1 MTDNNEKIL
10 FQLRQL
16 AQLTSTEAQIAQVR
30 ISQARTDAVRRELTQ
45 NANNAEDRLQA
56 IVDAI
61 REFGGVPDVV
71 TPAVGRV
78 AAAVKSTVE
87 QAEPLDEAL
96 FDDLSLEHQLLDR
109 ARYLKVLAETAKQN
123 KVKKLADRLI
133 TAHSATVDW
142 ITTVLAEVALGGPA
156 ALQATPFQRV
166 AGGASRLV
174 NFPTRFV
181 VEQVNRTVNSAQ
193 QTGEQTRE
201 RVSQVADK
209 TTQFTSAV
217 LEVFTTGRNASLQ
230 KAEKVAR
237 REGNKET
244 AKAVRET
251 RRDLGALN
259 VNELPIKKYDELSIQ
274 DAIKAIKKLDRAED
288 IRAIVAFEEAND
300 ARSSVVSAA
309 QTQLA
314 AIAKQAVG
322 VSS

>member
-1 MTDNNEKIL
+1 MTDNNDKIL

-30 ISQARTDAVRRELTQ
+30 ISQARTDAVRRELSQ
-45 NANNAEDRLQA
+45 NASNAEDRLQA

-109 ARYLKVLAETAKQN
+109 ARYLKVLADTAKQT
-123 KVKKLADRLI
+123 KVKKLAERLI

-174 NFPTRFV
+174 NFPTRFA
-181 VEQVNRTVNSAQ
+181 VEQVNRTVNSVQ
-193 QTGEQTRE
+193 QTGEQTRGK
-201 RVSQVADK
+201 VSSVADK

-217 LEVFTTGRNASLQ
+217 REVFTTGRNASLQ

-237 REGNKET
+237 REGNREA

-274 DAIKAIKKLDRAED
+274 EAIKAIKKLDRAED

-314 AIAKQAVG
+314 ALAKQAVG

>member
-1 MTDNNEKIL
+1 MTDNNDKIL

-45 NANNAEDRLQA
+45 NASNAEDRLQA
-56 IVDAI
+56 LVDAI
-61 REFGGVPDVV
+61 RELGGVPDVV

-78 AAAVKSTVE
+78 TAAVKSTVE
-87 QAEPLDEAL
+87 QIEPLDEAL

-109 ARYLKVLAETAKQN
+109 ARYLKVLAETAKQA
-123 KVKKLADRLI
+123 KVKRLAERLI
-133 TAHSATVDW
+133 AAHTATVDW

-166 AGGASRLV
+166 ASGASRLV
-174 NFPTRFV
+174 NFPTRFA
-181 VEQVNRTVNSAQ
+181 VERVNRTVNNVQ
-193 QTGEQTRE
+193 QTGEQTRDK
-201 RVSQVADK
+201 VGQVADK

-217 LEVFTTGRNASLQ
+217 REVFTTGRDASLQ

-244 AKAVRET
+244 AKAVHET
-251 RRDLGALN
+251 RRDLGALT

-274 DAIKAIKKLDRAED
+274 EAVKAIKKLERAED
-288 IRAIVAFEEAND
+288 IRAIVAFEETHA

-314 AIAKQAVG
+314 SVAKQVVG
-322 VSS
+322 VTS

>member
-1 MTDNNEKIL
+1 MTDNNDKIL

-45 NANNAEDRLQA
+45 NASNAEDRLQA

-61 REFGGVPDVV
+61 RELGGVPDVV

-78 AAAVKSTVE
+78 TAAVKSTVE
-87 QAEPLDEAL
+87 QIEPLDEAL

-109 ARYLKVLAETAKQN
+109 ARYLKVLAETAKQA
-123 KVKKLADRLI
+123 KVKRLAERLI
-133 TAHSATVDW
+133 AAHTATVDW

-166 AGGASRLV
+166 ASGASRLV
-174 NFPTRFV
+174 NFPTRFA
-181 VEQVNRTVNSAQ
+181 VERVNRTVNNVQ
-193 QTGEQTRE
+193 QTGEQTRDK
-201 RVSQVADK
+201 VNQVADK

-217 LEVFTTGRNASLQ
+217 REVFTTGRDASLQ

-244 AKAVRET
+244 AKAVHET
-251 RRDLGALN
+251 RRDLGALT

-274 DAIKAIKKLDRAED
+274 EAVKAIKKLERAED
-288 IRAIVAFEEAND
+288 IRAIVAFEETHA

-314 AIAKQAVG
+314 SVAKQVVG
-322 VSS
+322 VTS